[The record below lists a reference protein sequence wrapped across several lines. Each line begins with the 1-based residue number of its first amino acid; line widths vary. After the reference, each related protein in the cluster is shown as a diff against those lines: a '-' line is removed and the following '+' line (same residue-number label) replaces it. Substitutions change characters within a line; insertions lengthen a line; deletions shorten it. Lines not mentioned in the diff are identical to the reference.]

1 MPTSKKA
8 EKSVAGYWIPDVC
21 TKADLSVLL
30 GISIRALADLDN
42 KGVLVRAPKR
52 GTYRTR
58 ASVLA
63 YIERLREVAAGRS
76 ADQRS
81 PLNEERLLTERVSR
95 QIQEAKLAQ
104 IRGEVLS
111 LEEVSESWSNFASI
125 VRSAMLALPGKART
139 QIPHLTAHD
148 AETIRTIVKDTL
160 NDMADEVSA
169 SVIAGEAS
177 DVGKK

>member
-1 MPTSKKA
+1 MATSKKA
-8 EKSVAGYWIPDVC
+8 AKSVAGYWIPDVC

-52 GTYRTR
+52 GTYQTR

-81 PLNEERLLTERVSR
+81 PLADERLKTERVAR
-95 QIQEAKLAQ
+95 EIQEVKLAQ
-104 IRGEVLS
+104 LKGEILS
-111 LEEVSESWSNFASI
+111 LDEVSESWSNFASVI
-125 VRSAMLALPGKART
+125 RSALLALPGKART

-148 AETIRTIVKDTL
+148 AETIRQLVKDTL
-160 NDMADEVSA
+160 NDLADEVSA
-169 SVIAGEAS
+169 SVIAGEAT
-177 DVGKK
+177 DVEEK